1 MMAPADQTYWYET
14 VINERNL
21 RLSELRG
28 RLRSMRVHVP
38 NLKRLASSLE
48 EGTEIDHSPAV
59 FAVAAPQ
66 ERPPMNASTRSPE
79 RSPLP

>member
-28 RLRSMRVHVP
+28 RLRSMRTNLP
-38 NLKRLASSLE
+38 NLKLLASSLE
-48 EGTEIDHSPAV
+48 DGTEIDRRLAV
-59 FAVAAPQ
+59 EIVKDTIRAI
-66 ERPPMNASTRSPE
+66 ERDVE
-79 RSPLP
+79 

>member
-28 RLRSMRVHVP
+28 RLRSMRTNLP
-38 NLKRLASSLE
+38 NLKLLASSLE
-48 EGTEIDHSPAV
+48 DGTEIDRRLAV
-59 FAVAAPQ
+59 KIVKDTIRAI
-66 ERPPMNASTRSPE
+66 ERDVE
-79 RSPLP
+79 

>member
-1 MMAPADQTYWYET
+1 VMAPADQTYWYET

-48 EGTEIDHSPAV
+48 QGTEIDRRLAV
-59 FAVAAPQ
+59 RIVNDTIRAI
-66 ERPPMNASTRSPE
+66 ERDVE
-79 RSPLP
+79 